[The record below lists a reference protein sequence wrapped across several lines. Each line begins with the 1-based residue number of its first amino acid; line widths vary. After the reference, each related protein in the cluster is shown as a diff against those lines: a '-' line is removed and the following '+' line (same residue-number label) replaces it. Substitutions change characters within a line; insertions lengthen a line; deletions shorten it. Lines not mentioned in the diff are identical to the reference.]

1 MMGRLLAR
9 GEAAGRAAQRR
20 RLEEIA
26 GAMREMGL
34 AAEINADSVRFGGR
48 RMVRRWLADPLLRF
62 AGRIAS

>member
-9 GEAAGRAAQRR
+9 AETAARAAQRR

-26 GAMREMGL
+26 GAIREIGV
-34 AAEINADSVRFGGR
+34 AAEIDADSVRFGGR
-48 RMVRRWLADPLLRF
+48 RMVKRWLADPMLRF